1 MTMPPSELKDLIKD
15 CTTARSIYS
24 KLSTCHCLTDEA
36 IRKESETVASIDEEL
51 RKDVPKHHVGTSPHD
66 RVILML
72 LGTKALNSKA
82 INMHNNKRSWE

>member
-15 CTTARSIYS
+15 CTTGRSIYT

-36 IRKESETVASIDEEL
+36 MRKESKTVASIEEEL
-51 RKDVPKHHVGTSPHD
+51 QKDVPKNYVGSSAHD

-72 LGTKALNSKA
+72 LDTKALNNKA
-82 INMHNNKRSWE
+82 IEMHNNTRSWE